1 MSDHTVSQQVRA
13 GLVVPVIGALLLG
26 YAAFNTVQQSRSID
40 KARAEVVQTLPTPT
54 PSHTKSKKKK
64 EKKKKAGGS

>member
-1 MSDHTVSQQVRA
+1 MSDHTMSQQVRA

-40 KARAEVVQTLPTPT
+40 KASAEVIQTLPTPT
-54 PSHTKSKKKK
+54 PTPSYTKSKKKK
-64 EKKKKAGGS
+64 RKKSGGA